1 MIGSGNCLLSVLP
14 LLNCAP
20 SSYDGIIQGLLGPPS
35 LLRQMF
41 RVPGPS
47 VSLLQL
53 GDRVYCM
60 AFPGALGTNVYS
72 LSIVEYIYVGR
83 KSSSV

>member
-1 MIGSGNCLLSVLP
+1 MSVLP

-41 RVPGPS
+41 RVPGSS
-47 VSLLQL
+47 VSPLQL
-53 GDRVYCM
+53 GDRVCCM
-60 AFPGALGTNVYS
+60 AFPGALGINVYT
-72 LSIVEYIYVGR
+72 LSIVE
-83 KSSSV
+83 